1 MHILMHILMRLN
13 YSWDAVTIKD
23 IKSTM
28 ICDISNVIWQEE
40 NWILVADYASYLN

>member
-1 MHILMHILMRLN
+1 MHTLMHILMRLN

-28 ICDISNVIWQEE
+28 NCDISNVIWQEE